1 MAQSKP
7 CLRKRTLDQGIQS
20 EDGQTRIDVQ
30 LIDETVWLT
39 QKLMAELFQLKIP
52 TINEHIRNIYSEGEL
67 VPEATIRKFR
77 IVQKEGKRDV
87 ERLIDFYNDTEIGRG
102 AWSNDT
108 RN

>member
-1 MAQSKP
+1 MTDNLPETQSDILIYQSK
-7 CLRKRTLDQGIQS
+7 
-20 EDGQTRIDVQ
+20 DGQTRIDVQ

-77 IVQKEGKRDV
+77 IVQKEGKRDC
-87 ERLIDFYNDTEIGRG
+87 
-102 AWSNDT
+102 
-108 RN
+108 